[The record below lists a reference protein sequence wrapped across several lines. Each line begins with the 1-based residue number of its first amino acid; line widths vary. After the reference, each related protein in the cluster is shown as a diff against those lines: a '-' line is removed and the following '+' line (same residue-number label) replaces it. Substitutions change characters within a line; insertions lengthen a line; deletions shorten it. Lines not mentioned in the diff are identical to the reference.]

1 LLTCSR
7 QFAALKRLKRL
18 GIATGETTFDF
29 AQIKRH
35 QQQMISVS
43 ALGVQKTLR
52 EAGVDLKSGTGR
64 VIAQGKVEWTSPE
77 GIVSLLNTENIVI
90 AWGSEPLI
98 PPGITPSERILSSNS
113 FLALN
118 NLPDSVIIIGGS
130 VIGVEFAT
138 FLAELGV
145 RVTIMEILERLLPH
159 EDEETTFLLTQEL
172 VRLGITIVT
181 SIRIETLE
189 ETADGVCLKGEH
201 ESKQLDL
208 SADYALLCTGRKP
221 LLHHDELD
229 RCGIRYEKGGI
240 IVNETLMTNV
250 DGVYAVGDVTGG
262 VMLAHNASGQGRFL
276 ANHLYGDRSIL
287 YHEDAI
293 PSVVYSH
300 PAVARVGLTEKQA
313 SEQGLK
319 IEIRKVEFAA
329 NIMARTELKGNG
341 FIKAVFHEDRLV
353 GVTIVGDD
361 AGELIAPMGLAVA
374 NLLGKKELKK
384 WVLPHPTLS
393 EIFQSLI

>member
-1 LLTCSR
+1 
-7 QFAALKRLKRL
+7 
-18 GIATGETTFDF
+18 
-29 AQIKRH
+29 
-35 QQQMISVS
+35 
-43 ALGVQKTLR
+43 
-52 EAGVDLKSGTGR
+52 
-64 VIAQGKVEWTSPE
+64 
-77 GIVSLLNTENIVI
+77 
-90 AWGSEPLI
+90 
-98 PPGITPSERILSSNS
+98 
-113 FLALN
+113 
-118 NLPDSVIIIGGS
+118 
-130 VIGVEFAT
+130 
-138 FLAELGV
+138 
-145 RVTIMEILERLLPH
+145 
-159 EDEETTFLLTQEL
+159 
-172 VRLGITIVT
+172 
-181 SIRIETLE
+181 
-189 ETADGVCLKGEH
+189 
-201 ESKQLDL
+201 
-208 SADYALLCTGRKP
+208 
-221 LLHHDELD
+221 
-229 RCGIRYEKGGI
+229 
-240 IVNETLMTNV
+240 
-250 DGVYAVGDVTGG
+250 
-262 VMLAHNASGQGRFL
+262 MLAHNASGQGRFL